1 MVSSREIVGWYS
13 LRKISSSLL
22 VYTFISNKLIFI
34 MCDHQKSWRLK
45 CVQNDLA
52 VCKFFSTKA
61 NSYFDHLSWY
71 LWIHCPSELL
81 EKAHGWPIKS
91 VTAIQLGSWVYKCCN
106 TYLSMIPELSQ
117 LDTHWIVHTSHM
129 DTTALFCNLWPLP
142 ACRPTQFYIK
152 NHCLKKGN

>member
-34 MCDHQKSWRLK
+34 MCNHQKSWRLK

-152 NHCLKKGN
+152 DHCLKKGN